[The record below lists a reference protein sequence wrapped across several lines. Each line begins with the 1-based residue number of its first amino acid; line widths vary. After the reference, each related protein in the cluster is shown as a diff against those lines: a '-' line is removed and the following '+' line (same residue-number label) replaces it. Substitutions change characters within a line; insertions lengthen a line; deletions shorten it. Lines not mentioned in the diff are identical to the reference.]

1 MPPITIMTLLA
12 LDSATQFISIA
23 LHDGQQ
29 MLAEQTWFSEN
40 HHTVELAP
48 TVRLL
53 MTRAHLIPA
62 DLSALAVSI
71 GPGSY
76 TGLRIGV
83 ALAKGIA
90 AAHGLP
96 LVGITSLDILA
107 AQQPRVTGALILA
120 LPAGRSRVVM
130 ARYHWRKGRWAI
142 RGEAQN
148 VDWDTLL
155 AGIDG
160 AATISGEISAEGRSR
175 IETAQANGLPISLT
189 PAALR
194 MRRAGFLAEEAWA
207 RLRADDDPTGFDA
220 AAVAPVYVKTKDS
233 PV

>member
-1 MPPITIMTLLA
+1 MTLLA
-12 LDSATQFISIA
+12 LDTATQFISIA

-48 TVRLL
+48 AVRALL
-53 MTRAHLIPA
+53 INASLTPA
-62 DLSALAVSI
+62 DLTALAVSI

-90 AAHGLP
+90 SAQNLP
-96 LVGITSLDILA
+96 LVGISTLDTLA
-107 AQQPRVTGALILA
+107 SEQPQSTGALILV
-120 LPAGRSRVVM
+120 LNAGRHRVVT
-130 ARYHWRKGRWAI
+130 ARYHWRKGRWKL

-148 VDWDTLL
+148 MDWETLI
-155 AGIDG
+155 ASIDG
-160 AATISGEISAEGRSR
+160 PATISGEVSPEGRSA
-175 IETAQANGLPISLT
+175 IEAAQQISLPITLS
-189 PAALR
+189 PAVLR
-194 MRRAGFLAEEAWA
+194 MRRAGFLAEEAWS
-207 RLRADDDPTGFDA
+207 RLRDNPAPDAFPA
-220 AAVAPVYVKTKDS
+220 AAVAPIYVKTKDS

>member
-1 MPPITIMTLLA
+1 MTLLA
-12 LDSATQFISIA
+12 IDTATQFISLA

-48 TVRLL
+48 AVRELL
-53 MTRAHLIPA
+53 TSARLTPA
-62 DLSALAVSI
+62 DLTALAVSI

-90 AAHGLP
+90 GARKLP
-96 LVGITSLDILA
+96 LVGVSTFDILA
-107 AQQPRVTGALILA
+107 AEQPQTTGALILV
-120 LPAGRSRVVM
+120 LGAGRRRIVTS
-130 ARYHWRKGRWAI
+130 RYHWRKGAWKQ

-148 VDWDTLL
+148 MDWETLI
-155 AGIDG
+155 ASID
-160 AATISGEISAEGRSR
+160 APVTVSGEISEDGHTV
-175 IETAQANGLPISLT
+175 IESAQANGVPITLNS
-189 PAALR
+189 AVYR
-194 MRRAGFLAEEAWA
+194 MRRAGFLAEEAWT
-207 RLRADDDPTGFDA
+207 RLRASEDA
-220 AAVAPVYVKTKDS
+220 ANAGAFLPAAVAPIYVKTKDS

>member
-1 MPPITIMTLLA
+1 MTLLA
-12 LDSATQFISIA
+12 IDTATQFISIA

-29 MLAEQTWFSEN
+29 VLAEQTWRSEN

-48 TVRLL
+48 AVRAL
-53 MTRAHLIPA
+53 MNHADLTPG
-62 DLSALAVSI
+62 DLSALAVAT

-90 AAHGLP
+90 GACRLP
-96 LVGITSLDILA
+96 LVGIPSFDILA
-107 AQQPRVTGALILA
+107 AQQPRSTGALVLA
-120 LPAGRSRVVM
+120 LPAGRGRVVA
-130 ARYHWRKGRWAI
+130 ARYTWSKGRWKA
-142 RGEAQN
+142 RGEAEN

-155 AGIDG
+155 AGIDD
-160 AATISGEISAEGRSR
+160 AATLSGEISAEGRAK
-175 IETAQANGLPISLT
+175 IEAAQMDGLPISLS

-194 MRRAGFLAEEAWA
+194 LRRAGFLADEAWA
-207 RLRADDDPTGFDA
+207 RLRAESDPLAFEA
-220 AAVAPVYVKTKDS
+220 AAVAPIYVKTKDS

>member
-1 MPPITIMTLLA
+1 MTLLA
-12 LDSATQFISIA
+12 IDTATQFISIA
-23 LHDGQQ
+23 LHDGEQ

-48 TVRLL
+48 AVRALL
-53 MTRAHLIPA
+53 AHAEVSPT
-62 DLSALAVSI
+62 DLTALAVST

-90 AAHGLP
+90 GAYRLP
-96 LVGITSLDILA
+96 LVGIPSLDILA
-107 AQQPRVTGALILA
+107 AQQPQAKGLLILA
-120 LPAGRSRVVM
+120 LPAGRGRVV
-130 ARYHWRKGRWAI
+130 AAAYQWRKGQWKA

-160 AATISGEISAEGRSR
+160 ATTISGEVNADGRRR
-175 IETAQANGLPISLT
+175 IEVAQADGVPITLS
-189 PAALR
+189 PAVLR
-194 MRRAGFLAEEAWA
+194 MRRAGFLAELAWA
-207 RLRADDDPTGFDA
+207 RLRSEGGSAEAFVA
-220 AAVAPVYVKTKDS
+220 AAVAPIYVKTKDS